1 MLLSKTSFIYLRKN
15 KAKINVT
22 MKRTYF
28 LFIFAPFLF
37 LISCQPNSTDNN
49 IDDRD
54 NNNDTVTS
62 IEKDYTKKVK
72 KIFYTVPSPIEMTN
86 LLQKAGSEY
95 NPNLLNSTENI
106 DKYVTVSQLAIN
118 LGVYGADLSYN
129 RMFDQIQLS
138 VNYLAALRK
147 ISDKLGIP
155 EDEGTFAVN
164 RIEDNMNNRDSVM
177 QIISETYANA
187 DAYFKGNDMPNI
199 AAMILM
205 GGWTEGIYIAI
216 NVAETAQ
223 NKRLVVERIAE
234 QKLSLDNLV
243 ELMKS
248 YSTDE
253 TIQHF
258 YPMFI
263 DLQKIFDKVN
273 VSYQSGEV
281 KTDTTDK
288 TTTISGTSSVDINDD
303 NISSIKNKIIEI
315 RKEMIL

>member
-1 MLLSKTSFIYLRKN
+1 MK
-15 KAKINVT
+15 KI
-22 MKRTYF
+22 YF
-28 LFIFAPFLF
+28 LYTFASFLF
-37 LISCQPNSTDNN
+37 LISCQPSSTYDNEN
-49 IDDRD
+49 HD
-54 NNNDTVTS
+54 NDTITS
-62 IEKDYTKKVK
+62 LKKDYTKKIK

-95 NPNLLNSTENI
+95 NPNLLNPTENT
-106 DKYVTVSQLAIN
+106 DKYLTVSQLAIN

-129 RMFDQIQLS
+129 RMFDQIQS
-138 VNYLAALRK
+138 SINYLVVLRK
-147 ISDKLGIP
+147 ISDKLGVP
-155 EDEGTFAVN
+155 EDEGAFAIS
-164 RIEDNMNNRDSVM
+164 RIEENMDNKDSVM
-177 QIISETYANA
+177 QIIAETYANA
-187 DAYFKGNDMPNI
+187 DAYFKENDMPNI

-205 GGWTEGIYIAI
+205 GGWTEGIYVAI

-223 NKRLVVERIAE
+223 DKQLVMERVAE

-263 DLQKIFDKVN
+263 ELKQIFDKVDI
-273 VSYQSGEV
+273 SYQSGKVE
-281 KTDTTDK
+281 TDTINK
-288 TTTISGTSSVDINDD
+288 ITTISGTSLVDVNDD
-303 NISSIKNKIIEI
+303 DISLIKNKIIEI